1 MFTSLE
7 TLRQANTIVFQS
19 PILILTS
26 VICGRLEEAGI
37 PAVLGQ
43 NREAFTILVPR
54 EYAPEA
60 KGVLDPVEP

>member
-1 MFTSLE
+1 MFTSLK

-19 PILILTS
+19 PILILAS

-54 EYAPEA
+54 EFVPEA
-60 KGVLDPVEP
+60 KDVLYPVEQ